1 MATQKKTKE
10 TKVNVSTDG
19 VSAKAESA
27 KQNASQQKSDEVKA
41 LQKAEQDRKKAEKQP
56 SGIST
61 TEGRVIRH
69 AEVKFIQKAGV
80 AIVTGA
86 LYGKLVEGKSGKDAE
101 ANLKKLPNRSLSN
114 EDYVTYQRLANSGK
128 AREALEFAVA
138 KAYPMH
144 VDDKAFNQQAGK
156 VAGKDVDYVNVRV
169 VTQKDVD
176 NGFDFANQVGKLRLM
191 TGIEGEKGN
200 HEKVY
205 LNSTESAMYRH
216 RAQVEVDEKGKV
228 TRVGAPVT
236 LLQLAEAAVQRKLSQ
251 RATRD
256 ATLAEAK
263 GVDWGKNAVPTG
275 ARLSRLYVGESN
287 EPDRVWLNGHVN
299 SVPVKGVLL
308 SAVETLALREGIA
321 SKEQVFM
328 HNPELRRQAYDI
340 NKANYLDLKNNSEAY
355 SVAAIVRRAG
365 DPAAGASFTRE
376 EVEVINLH
384 LGKSDDRQAA
394 MDELWKTAEVKAL
407 DSGVDES
414 WLAAVKD
421 ELKDVVSG
429 QWKEKS
435 ESASVS
441 R

>member
-144 VDDKAFNQQAGK
+144 VDD
-156 VAGKDVDYVNVRV
+156 
-169 VTQKDVD
+169 
-176 NGFDFANQVGKLRLM
+176 
-191 TGIEGEKGN
+191 
-200 HEKVY
+200 
-205 LNSTESAMYRH
+205 
-216 RAQVEVDEKGKV
+216 
-228 TRVGAPVT
+228 
-236 LLQLAEAAVQRKLSQ
+236 
-251 RATRD
+251 
-256 ATLAEAK
+256 
-263 GVDWGKNAVPTG
+263 
-275 ARLSRLYVGESN
+275 
-287 EPDRVWLNGHVN
+287 
-299 SVPVKGVLL
+299 
-308 SAVETLALREGIA
+308 
-321 SKEQVFM
+321 
-328 HNPELRRQAYDI
+328 
-340 NKANYLDLKNNSEAY
+340 
-355 SVAAIVRRAG
+355 
-365 DPAAGASFTRE
+365 
-376 EVEVINLH
+376 
-384 LGKSDDRQAA
+384 
-394 MDELWKTAEVKAL
+394 
-407 DSGVDES
+407 
-414 WLAAVKD
+414 
-421 ELKDVVSG
+421 
-429 QWKEKS
+429 
-435 ESASVS
+435 
-441 R
+441 